1 MIMRTGKWLWVV
13 LALGVLVA
21 VGMVV
26 YQFWPSGKPSLY
38 RSAKVEKGR
47 LVATVSASGTLNA
60 VTTVQVGS
68 QVSGQLKEVLAD
80 FNAEVKAGQVVAR
93 LDPQTFEYRVNQ
105 AQADLDAARANALV
119 QQAQVAQVRVNL
131 LEARRVAER
140 NAELVSKNFISSA
153 ELERTRATAQALEAQ
168 LNSVQAQV
176 LNAQAV
182 VRQREAAL
190 AQARVDLERT
200 VIRAPVSGVVVKRSV
215 EPGQTVAASLQ
226 APELFIIARDLRDM
240 QVEVAVDEADVG
252 RIKPGQRVSFGV
264 DAYAGR
270 RFSGEV
276 RQIRKAPQSAQNVVT
291 YTVIVTAP
299 NEDLSLLPG
308 MTANVRVTTDMRE
321 QVLKVP
327 NAALRFRPSEA
338 ESAPRARPSGRDA
351 AVPSARVYTFNSA
364 GQPQAIS
371 LKTGMSDGSFTEV
384 LSGEL
389 QEGQELIVGLAQA
402 NASNNNNNAA
412 NRAPRLMF

>member
-1 MIMRTGKWLWVV
+1 MQIRKWVWVT
-13 LALGVLVA
+13 LFLGVLVA
-21 VGMVV
+21 IGFLS
-26 YQFWPSGKPSLY
+26 YQFWPSDQAAPY
-38 RSAKVEKGR
+38 RTAQVEKGR

-80 FNAEVKAGQVVAR
+80 FNSEVKAGQIIAR

-131 LEARRVAER
+131 QEAQRVAER
-140 NAELVSKNFISSA
+140 NTDLVNKNFISSA

-168 LNSVQAQV
+168 LNSAQAQV
-176 LNAQAV
+176 VNAQAL

-190 AQARVDLERT
+190 AQARVELERT

-240 QVEVAVDEADVG
+240 QVEVAVDEADIG
-252 RIKPGQRVSFGV
+252 RIKAGQRVNFSV

-276 RQIRKAPQSAQNVVT
+276 RQIRKAAQSAQNVVT
-291 YTVIVTAP
+291 YTVIVSAP

-308 MTANVRVTTDMRE
+308 MTANVRVVTDVRE

-327 NAALRFRPSEA
+327 NAALRFRPADA
-338 ESAPRARPSGRDA
+338 EPAPRIRGGGRDA
-351 AVPSARVYTFNSA
+351 ATATQVYSLNSD
-364 GQPQAIS
+364 GKPQAIS
-371 LKTGMSDGSFTEV
+371 LKIGISDGSFTEV

-389 QEGQELIVGLAQA
+389 QQGLALIVGLAPT
-402 NASNNNNNAA
+402 NASNSSTPP
-412 NRAPRLMF
+412 RAPRMMF

>member
-1 MIMRTGKWLWVV
+1 MQIRKWVWVTLV
-13 LALGVLVA
+13 LGVLVA
-21 VGMVV
+21 IGFLS
-26 YQFWPSGKPSLY
+26 YQFWPSDQAAPY
-38 RSAKVEKGR
+38 RTAQVEKGR

-80 FNAEVKAGQVVAR
+80 FNSEVKAGQIIAR

-131 LEARRVAER
+131 QEAQRVAER
-140 NAELVSKNFISSA
+140 NAELVNKNFISSA

-168 LNSVQAQV
+168 LNSAQAQV
-176 LNAQAV
+176 VNAQAL

-190 AQARVDLERT
+190 AQARVELERT

-240 QVEVAVDEADVG
+240 QVEVAVDEADIG
-252 RIKPGQRVSFGV
+252 RIKAGQRVNFSV

-276 RQIRKAPQSAQNVVT
+276 RQIRKAAQSAQNVVT
-291 YTVIVTAP
+291 YTAIVSAP

-308 MTANVRVTTDMRE
+308 MTANVRVVTDVRE

-327 NAALRFRPSEA
+327 NAALRFRPADA
-338 ESAPRARPSGRDA
+338 EPAPRIRGGGRDA
-351 AVPSARVYTFNSA
+351 ATAT
-364 GQPQAIS
+364 
-371 LKTGMSDGSFTEV
+371 
-384 LSGEL
+384 
-389 QEGQELIVGLAQA
+389 
-402 NASNNNNNAA
+402 
-412 NRAPRLMF
+412 